1 MLVLP
6 SCFTWFDLDGN
17 ARDGCF
23 RGRSRRVQTR
33 LEGRRVPT
41 DVEAGPAHATDVTTT
56 SCAALGKLCA
66 FVLLL
71 LVVFLPLVHV
81 LRGWFPPTLPSRAL
95 LETAVELAAAAT
107 AAAVLTLCRRHKQEW
122 RMRLAAD

>member
-71 LVVFLPLVHV
+71 LVHVFQ
-81 LRGWFPPTLPSRAL
+81 GWFPPTLPSRAL
-95 LETAVELAAAAT
+95 LETATELAAT
-107 AAAVLTLCRRHKQEW
+107 AAVLTLCRRHKQEW